1 MIPKYNEMYNEILF
15 VLNKHEELRLL
26 DLTKEVSNL
35 LNLSDEERNLT
46 LDNGKQAII
55 YYRLG
60 WAKTYLAKAGLL
72 ETVKRGVFR
81 ITQEGKKVLES
92 GTKITNEFLMK
103 YESFVEFVK
112 PNKNIQKET
121 NIEEDDTPEN
131 DTPIENI
138 DKSIKMISSR
148 LSDEL
153 LEMIL
158 SKEPIFFE
166 RLVLDLLNKM
176 GYAFDN
182 DSAIA
187 TKYSGDEGIDGIIKE
202 DKFGFNNIYIQ
213 AKRWSGAVGR
223 PEIQKFLG
231 AVAGQGGSKGLFMT
245 TSTFTRDAIE
255 FAKKQLQVKLI
266 LVDGKMLTNL
276 MMEYNLGVSIE
287 TTYEIKRIDMDYFD
301 DETS

>member
-1 MIPKYNEMYNEILF
+1 MVPKYNEMYKEVLI
-15 VLNKHEELRLL
+15 VLNKYEELRLV

-35 LNLSDEERNLT
+35 LDLSEDDKKQT
-46 LDNGKQAII
+46 LDNGKQTLI

-60 WAKTYLAKAGLL
+60 WTKTYLAKAGLL
-72 ETVKRGVFR
+72 ETVKRGVFK
-81 ITQEGKKVLES
+81 ITAEGKKVLES
-92 GTKITNEFLMK
+92 GVEITNEYLMK
-103 YESFVEFVK
+103 YKTFVEFFK
-112 PNKNIQKET
+112 PNKSVT
-121 NIEEDDTPEN
+121 IEEISIEEN
-131 DTPIENI
+131 ITPIENI

-176 GYAFDN
+176 GYAFD
-182 DSAIA
+182 DESAIA

-202 DKFGFNNIYIQ
+202 DKFGFSNIYIQ
-213 AKRWSGAVGR
+213 AKRWSGTVGR

-231 AVAGQGGSKGLFMT
+231 AVAGQGGTKGLFIT
-245 TSTFTRDAIE
+245 TSSFTREAIE

-266 LVDGKMLTNL
+266 LMDGKMLANL
-276 MMEYNLGVSIE
+276 MMEYNLGVSVENI
-287 TTYEIKRIDMDYFD
+287 YEIKRIDMDYFG
-301 DETS
+301 DEI

>member
-1 MIPKYNEMYNEILF
+1 MVPKYNEMYKEVLE
-15 VLNKHEELRLL
+15 VLNTHKELKLINL
-26 DLTKEVSNL
+26 VEEVSNL
-35 LNLSDEERNLT
+35 LNLSEEDRNET
-46 LDNGKQAII
+46 LDNDKRTVI

-60 WAKTYLAKAGLL
+60 WTKTYLAKAGLL
-72 ETVKRGVFR
+72 ETVRRGVFK
-81 ITQEGKKVLES
+81 ITSEGEKVLKS
-92 GTKITNEFLMK
+92 GVNITNEYLMQ
-103 YESFVEFVK
+103 YESFVEFVR
-112 PNKNIQKET
+112 PNKNVQEET
-121 NIEEDDTPEN
+121 DIKEN

-176 GYAFDN
+176 GYAFD
-182 DSAIA
+182 DESVIA
-187 TKYSGDEGIDGIIKE
+187 TKYSNDEGIDGIIKE

-213 AKRWSGAVGR
+213 AKRWSGTVGR

-231 AVAGQGGSKGLFMT
+231 AVAGQGGTKGLFIS
-245 TSTFTRDAIE
+245 TSSFSKDAIE

-266 LVDGKMLTNL
+266 LVDGKMLTKL
-276 MMEYNLGVSIE
+276 MMEYNLGVSVESI
-287 TTYEIKRIDMDYFD
+287 YEIKRIDMDYFD
-301 DETS
+301 EEIS

>member
-1 MIPKYNEMYNEILF
+1 MVPKYNEMYRE
-15 VLNKHEELRLL
+15 VLEVLDTHKELQLINL
-26 DLTKEVSNL
+26 VEEVSNL
-35 LNLSDEERNLT
+35 LNLSEEDRNET
-46 LDNGKQAII
+46 FDNKKQTVI
-55 YYRLG
+55 YNRLG
-60 WAKTYLAKAGLL
+60 WTKIYLAKAGLL
-72 ETVKRGVFR
+72 ETVRRGVFK
-81 ITQEGKKVLES
+81 ITSEGEKVLKS
-92 GTKITNEFLMK
+92 GVNITNEYLMQYK
-103 YESFVEFVK
+103 SFVEFVR
-112 PNKNIQKET
+112 PNKSVQEEVK
-121 NIEEDDTPEN
+121 IEEN

-166 RLVLDLLNKM
+166 RLVLDLLDKM
-176 GYAFDN
+176 GYAFD
-182 DSAIA
+182 DESAIA

-202 DKFGFNNIYIQ
+202 DKFGFSNIYIQ
-213 AKRWSGAVGR
+213 ARRWSGTVGR

-231 AVAGQGGSKGLFMT
+231 AVAGQGGTKGLFIT
-245 TSTFTRDAIE
+245 TSSFTRDAIE

-287 TTYEIKRIDMDYFD
+287 NTYEIKRIDMDYFD
-301 DETS
+301 GEIF

>member
-1 MIPKYNEMYNEILF
+1 MVPKYNEMYREVLE
-15 VLNKHEELRLL
+15 VLNTHKELKLINL
-26 DLTKEVSNL
+26 VEEVSNL
-35 LNLSDEERNLT
+35 LNLSEEDRKET
-46 LDNGKQAII
+46 LDNDKRTVI

-60 WAKTYLAKAGLL
+60 WTKTYLAKAGLL
-72 ETVKRGVFR
+72 ETVRRGVFK
-81 ITQEGKKVLES
+81 ITPEGEEVLKS
-92 GTKITNEFLMK
+92 GVNITNEYLMK

-112 PNKNIQKET
+112 PNKSVQEET
-121 NIEEDDTPEN
+121 SIEED

-153 LEMIL
+153 LEIIL

-176 GYAFDN
+176 GYAFD
-182 DSAIA
+182 DSSTIA

-202 DKFGFNNIYIQ
+202 DKFGFSNIYIQ

-231 AVAGQGGSKGLFMT
+231 AVAGQGGAKGLFIT
-245 TSTFTRDAIE
+245 TSSFTRDAIE

-287 TTYEIKRIDMDYFD
+287 NTYEIKRIDMDYFD
-301 DETS
+301 EEAI